1 MLLII
6 NIFSKFIM
14 SRSNSSFKPK
24 TFSGQ
29 KPNYASKPSYHNAKP
44 TYTMGFHAPFV
55 YSGKQSGTYTFQTQ
69 QSEVLLSSY
78 GSFNPKFIISEI
90 EKTKKPLYILGV
102 KYRRV
107 FDEKE
112 QKWSGGD
119 SQLTVTGTLIPGES
133 FDDGMLRELR
143 EEVGGNIDKIGSLP
157 QFSRVQNGRTF
168 RTYFVNVASLS
179 KIPECEKSKTY
190 STEADRT
197 KKVEMAIVGTLDEF
211 QMFFDR
217 IDSRLNDDDK
227 IEACVLFSFEDFK
240 KHTV

>member
-1 MLLII
+1 
-6 NIFSKFIM
+6 M

-24 TFSGQ
+24 AFNGQ
-29 KPNYASKPSYHNAKP
+29 KTNYASKSSYHNAKP
-44 TYTMGFHAPFV
+44 VYTMGFHAPFV
-55 YSGKQSGTYTFQTQ
+55 YSGKQSGTYTFETQ
-69 QSEVLLSSY
+69 QSQVLLSTY
-78 GSFNPKFIISEI
+78 GSFNPKFIISEM
-90 EKTKKPLYILGV
+90 EKQKSGKSLYILGV

-112 QKWSGGD
+112 QKWDGGD

-143 EEVGGNIDKIGSLP
+143 EEVGGNIDNIDSLP

-179 KIPECEKSKTY
+179 KIPECEKSKVY
-190 STEADRT
+190 SKEADKT

-227 IEACVLFSFEDFK
+227 IDACVLFSFDDFK
-240 KHTV
+240 KFT